1 MLVLQILFINIFFKL
16 NPGHYLKIS
25 NSFSEIN
32 KKCYWNIKKIIQENK
47 KIIPKLN
54 NFSENK
60 NYLKS
65 LLEKTVIKQTI
76 SDVQIGSFLSGEWTH
91 QSL

>member
-1 MLVLQILFINIFFKL
+1 MLLE
-16 NPGHYLKIS
+16 Y
-25 NSFSEIN
+25 
-32 KKCYWNIKKIIQENK
+32 KKIIQENK

-76 SDVQIGSFLSGEWTH
+76 SDVQIGSFYLEE
-91 QSL
+91 